1 MLLQDAVLST
11 LRRCM
16 KLANQRLALLVSCL
30 LLTCNYRA
38 FAEEIKFFDGGI
50 DYWAAPAAK
59 VVDQPMPKVEQKKPS
74 ESSSFDWQRVMD
86 PKNDDFFR
94 EGDYVPPAAFM
105 EVARDP
111 SDQNIRMWNAY
122 IEKKNTL
129 AARLQQRL
137 QEYAASNTLM
147 APPGMVQEQMPKQR
161 PTSTSDADIKRYQF
175 RMYFDSQCPHCKRM
189 MQTLAELSEKGFFVE
204 AKQIDK
210 LPFDPR
216 GLPFA
221 ISVASPDE
229 VKRHAIASVP
239 FLLVGDLKD
248 KLVYKMA
255 GYKSVS
261 DIFVEIENGVKR

>member
-1 MLLQDAVLST
+1 MHLQDAVLST

-16 KLANQRLALLVSCL
+16 KLANKRLALLVSCFL
-30 LLTCNYRA
+30 FAMNYQA
-38 FAEEIKFFDGGI
+38 LAEEVKFFDGGI
-50 DYWAAPAAK
+50 DYWAAPAPK
-59 VVDQPMPKVEQKKPS
+59 VVDQPTLKVEQKKPPDP
-74 ESSSFDWQRVMD
+74 SSFDWQRVMD

-122 IEKKNTL
+122 IEKKNAL

-137 QEYAASNTLM
+137 QEYAASKAPM
-147 APPGMVQEQMPKQR
+147 AAPEVVQAQTPRQR
-161 PTSTSDADIKRYQF
+161 STATSEADTKRYQF

-204 AKQIDK
+204 AKQIDR
-210 LPFDPR
+210 LPFDSR

-221 ISVASPDE
+221 ISPAAPDE
-229 VKRHAIASVP
+229 VKRHGVASVP

-261 DIFVEIENGVKR
+261 DIFGEIENGVKR

>member
-1 MLLQDAVLST
+1 MVNQKLTLLASCFL
-11 LRRCM
+11 
-16 KLANQRLALLVSCL
+16 LAI
-30 LLTCNYRA
+30 NYRA
-38 FAEEIKFFDGGI
+38 FAEEVKFFDGGI
-50 DYWAAPAAK
+50 DYWTAPASK
-59 VVDQPMPKVEQKKPS
+59 VIDRPTPKVEQKKPS
-74 ESSSFDWQRVMD
+74 EPSSFDWQKVMD

-147 APPGMVQEQMPKQR
+147 APPGIVQEQTPRQR
-161 PTSTSDADIKRYQF
+161 STPTSEADVKRYQF

-189 MQTLAELSEKGFFVE
+189 MQTLTELSEKGFFVE

-210 LPFDPR
+210 LPFDSR

-221 ISVASPDE
+221 ISAAAPDE
-229 VKRHAIASVP
+229 AKRHAIASVP

-248 KLVYKMA
+248 KLVYKMV

-261 DIFVEIENGVKR
+261 DIFGEIENGVKR